1 MKLQKFLILLLALCL
16 AGCSFNGNIG
26 SDKDLPSELVFPV
39 LTESSQTETA
49 EKQEETV
56 PPPAIQRPEPM
67 DADFVR
73 VKTYIPDI
81 QVELRYATT
90 NNFTGQKI
98 YDFSDAYLRY
108 GTVKKLMQV
117 QEELKQEGLY
127 LKIWD
132 AFRPTAAQ
140 FQLWEVYPDPVYV
153 ANPNYGFSSHSRGN
167 TVDITLV
174 TADGTELVMPTGFDD
189 FSTLADRDYS
199 DCTPEAA
206 ANARL
211 LEACMEKY
219 GFKPYSGEWW
229 HFSDTQYYDVE
240 KTFEPT
246 EAVVCYATCDEP
258 ISMKAQPNVAA
269 EQITAI
275 ADAEELLMVAKCGEF
290 AAIEYRGCLGY
301 VPLTAIGPADQTVLQ
316 K

>member
-1 MKLQKFLILLLALCL
+1 MKLQKLWILLLALCL
-16 AGCSFNGNIG
+16 YGCS
-26 SDKDLPSELVFPV
+26 SDLPVRESALPV
-39 LTESSQTETA
+39 TEQQTEPTMLTETPSALNPQ
-49 EKQEETV
+49 
-56 PPPAIQRPEPM
+56 PEPL
-67 DADFVR
+67 DTDFVP

-90 NNFTGQKI
+90 RNFTGQKI

-108 GTVKKLMQV
+108 GTVKKLMLV
-117 QEELKQEGLY
+117 QDEMKQQGLC

-153 ANPNYGFSSHSRGN
+153 ANPNYGYSSHSRGN

-211 LEACMEKY
+211 LETCMEKH

-229 HFSDTQYYDVE
+229 HFSDTQSYDVE
-240 KTFEPT
+240 KDF
-246 EAVVCYATCDEP
+246 
-258 ISMKAQPNVAA
+258 QPV
-269 EQITAI
+269 
-275 ADAEELLMVAKCGEF
+275 G
-290 AAIEYRGCLGY
+290 G
-301 VPLTAIGPADQTVLQ
+301 
-316 K
+316 

>member
-1 MKLQKFLILLLALCL
+1 MKLQKLWILLLALCL
-16 AGCSFNGNIG
+16 VGCSYQDAGREEDFWVL
-26 SDKDLPSELVFPV
+26 SLPTIE
-39 LTESSQTETA
+39 TQTEPT
-49 EKQEETV
+49 TV
-56 PPPAIQRPEPM
+56 TDAPEQVVPQPEPL
-67 DADFVR
+67 DTDFVM
-73 VKTYIPDI
+73 VKSYIPDI
-81 QVELRYATT
+81 VVELRYATT
-90 NNFTGQKI
+90 NNFTGRKI

-117 QEELKQEGLY
+117 QEELKQQGLY

-140 FQLWEVYPDPVYV
+140 FKLWEVYPDPVYV

-229 HFSDTQYYDVE
+229 HFSDTQSYEVE
-240 KTFEPT
+240 QEFR
-246 EAVVCYATCDEP
+246 P
-258 ISMKAQPNVAA
+258 I
-269 EQITAI
+269 
-275 ADAEELLMVAKCGEF
+275 GE
-290 AAIEYRGCLGY
+290 
-301 VPLTAIGPADQTVLQ
+301 
-316 K
+316 